1 VCFGS
6 ELRRSLI
13 LSRQLP
19 REPEIDDRISI
30 AVATEHTE
38 LSPLT
43 AVYAGAHVREIT
55 SQRERDDAWRL
66 LMMRNSNLAG
76 FNIPDARDAAFM
88 RARCKYVSVLD
99 NTQGFGHREQIV
111 EGEQGVPTATDIS
124 EDHRRSG
131 AQ

>member
-1 VCFGS
+1 MCFGS

-30 AVATEHTE
+30 AVATE
-38 LSPLT
+38 PT
-43 AVYAGAHVREIT
+43 A
-55 SQRERDDAWRL
+55 RERDDAWRL
-66 LMMRNSNLAG
+66 LVMRNSNLAG